1 MREIVLREGLVLPP
15 VGRAGR
21 NAIHVDAVEA
31 QIVAARWSAP
41 KAGDT
46 VVSPEGATRA
56 WQTAVTDKDNW
67 FTQQD
72 LAGGYAY
79 VPAQSATR
87 RVMLLDAMG
96 HNLVYVNGEPHMGD
110 PYQSASTSASPTE
123 GYVRIPVLLQSGT
136 NHLLFQVGRGRF
148 KAKLTMPEAEVS
160 LHGRDLTLPD
170 LRIGEMVDAWG
181 AAIAVNATT
190 ETARGLMLQA
200 SWPGGA
206 TTRVALPALLPL
218 SSRKLGFRLLG
229 PAQFAAGTRPVALKL
244 LRGQGGQRRLLHTI
258 SFDVRVRRADET
270 FKRTFRSGIDGSIQ
284 YYAVNPARPLPGDIT
299 PPALFLTL
307 HGASVEAIGQADAYA
322 GKTWGHIVAPTN
334 RRPYGFDW
342 EDWGQLDALEVLELA
357 QKTLRTD
364 PQRTYLTGHSMGGHG
379 AWINGATFPN
389 RFAAIAPSA
398 GWISFWSYL
407 GTKRAENSS
416 PLEAILERAA
426 NQSDTLAMSRNLAT
440 SGVYILHG
448 DKDDNVPVSEARAMN
463 AHLAGF
469 HRDFSVHE
477 EPGANH
483 WWDDGRTPGAEC
495 VDWPPIF
502 DLFSRRRIP
511 RHDSVRQVDFITVN
525 PGVSAWSHWAGI
537 EAQIHA
543 LAPSSVSISFDPMRR
558 RFAGKTDNV
567 ARLCLRLD
575 HMPPDGQLAVQ
586 LDGQEIY
593 ALPWR
598 QRPPKLWLARDGG
611 KWSVVASPSLSLKGP
626 HRYGPFKHAFRHR
639 MMFVYGTAGTAE
651 ENAWAFAKARYDA
664 EQFWYRG
671 NGSIDVLP
679 DTAFDASRER
689 ERGVILYGNAET
701 NRAWNALL
709 ADSPVQVRRGSVN
722 IGTRVEKSE
731 DLACLFLRPRPG
743 SDTACVGVVSGS
755 GLVGL
760 RLTERMPY
768 FVAGTG
774 FPDCLVVGA
783 ESLMQGRAGVRAAG
797 FFGLDW
803 SVTQGEFA
811 WRGEGLLRTAKLIN
825 VN

>member
-1 MREIVLREGLVLPP
+1 MWMRSKPKSSPGG
-15 VGRAGR
+15 GR
-21 NAIHVDAVEA
+21 V
-31 QIVAARWSAP
+31 P

-46 VVSPEGATRA
+46 VVSPEGTTRA
-56 WQTAVTDKDNW
+56 WQPAVADKGGW
-67 FTQQD
+67 FTQQA
-72 LAGGYAY
+72 LSGGYAY
-79 VPAQSATR
+79 VPVQSATR

-96 HNLVYVNGEPHMGD
+96 HNLVYANGEPHMGD
-110 PYQSASTSASPTE
+110 PYQSASTGSNPSE
-123 GYVRIPVLLQSGT
+123 GYVRIPVLLQAGT

-148 KAKLTMPEAEVS
+148 KAKLTVPEADVF
-160 LHGRDLTLPD
+160 LNGRDLTLPD
-170 LRIGEMVDAWG
+170 MRVSEPLDAWG

-190 ETARGLMLQA
+190 ETVRGLMLQA

-206 TTRVALPALLPL
+206 TTRVTIPALLPL
-218 SSRKLGFRLLG
+218 SSRKLGFRLSG
-229 PAQFAAGTRPVALKL
+229 SAQAAAGTRLVSLKL
-244 LRGQGGQRRLLHTI
+244 LRGQGRQGHLLHAI

-284 YYAVNPARPLPGDIT
+284 YYAVNPARLLPGDT
-299 PPALFLTL
+299 LAPALFLTL

-322 GKTWGHIVAPTN
+322 AKTWGHLVAPTN

-379 AWINGATFPN
+379 AWINGATFPD

-407 GTKRAENSS
+407 GTKRAENS
-416 PLEAILERAA
+416 PLLEAILERAA

-440 SGVYILHG
+440 SGIYILHG

-469 HRDFSVHE
+469 HRDFSIHE

-495 VDWPPIF
+495 VDWPPLF
-502 DLFSRRRIP
+502 DLFSRRQIP
-511 RHDSVRQVDFITVN
+511 RDDSVRQVDFVTVN

-537 EAQIHA
+537 EAQIHS
-543 LAPSSVSISFDPMRR
+543 LAPSSVSIGFDPMRR

-575 HMPPDGQLAVQ
+575 HVPPGGQLSVQ

-593 ALPWR
+593 SLPR
-598 QRPPKLWLARDGG
+598 QPRPPKLWLARNGG
-611 KWSVVASPSLSLKGP
+611 KWSVLESPSLSLKGP

-689 ERGVILYGNAET
+689 ERGVILYGNADT

-709 ADSPVQVRRGSVN
+709 LNSPVQVRRGSVS
-722 IGTRVEKSE
+722 IGTRIEKGD

-743 SDTACVGVVSGS
+743 SDTACIGVVSGS
-755 GLVGL
+755 GLAGL
-760 RLTERMPY
+760 RLTDRIPY

-797 FFGLDW
+797 FFGFDW
-803 SVTQGEFA
+803 SVARGDFA
-811 WRGEGLLRTAKLIN
+811 WRDGAAVAKG
-825 VN
+825 